1 MSLTNQQK
9 NIRKEA
15 LRELLDQE
23 KVKSKLLNN
32 DLYKPLEIEE
42 RREINS
48 LLSRSVSKQAEIVN
62 LINDVK

>member
-1 MSLTNQQK
+1 MSLTKQQK